1 MSLWLLPAELVAWV
15 VPLTLAL
22 DARQHP
28 RFAALL
34 AGLPGGPSLLAPGYS
49 RARRNRNE
57 FPTTEREL
65 SVMAALA
72 QMGLIRSPKK
82 GYSPP
87 PAATGTL
94 KALYMNARNRF
105 LAILALGFGLL
116 LVGTIQLR
124 GS

>member
-1 MSLWLLPAELVAWV
+1 MRVG
-15 VPLTLAL
+15 
-22 DARQHP
+22 
-28 RFAALL
+28 
-34 AGLPGGPSLLAPGYS
+34 AGLPGGPSLLASGYS
-49 RARRNRNE
+49 RARRNRNK

-82 GYSPP
+82 GYST

-105 LAILALGFGLL
+105 WRMFLIVARLSCRAPAMPLISLP
-116 LVGTIQLR
+116 VTRPDQR
-124 GS
+124 